1 MGFLILVRQYL
12 YIETGPW
19 SLQTQ
24 QAILQTYT
32 SYVSLWCGFYIFS
45 IITFL
50 TLDQSYCKGVLRI
63 YVFLTI
69 PFASLIVSVGTRGQ
83 FQCPIRRLIIR
94 SRKVSM
100 VRNWY
105 LELLDRVEIW
115 QFSSWA
121 ASQMSRRYNCFYE
134 SHGLRYFHEVLRNV
148 VFWDIETSPGIFNG
162 LLLMGSAFSDRKE

>member
-1 MGFLILVRQYL
+1 MSV
-12 YIETGPW
+12 
-19 SLQTQ
+19 
-24 QAILQTYT
+24 
-32 SYVSLWCGFYIFS
+32 CGVASIFS

-50 TLDQSYCKGVLRI
+50 TQDQSYCKGVLRI

-105 LELLDRVEIW
+105 LDLLDCVEIW
-115 QFSSWA
+115 QFYSRA
-121 ASQMSRRYNCFYE
+121 ASLMSRRYNCFYE
-134 SHGLRYFHEVLRNV
+134 SHGFRYFMRSYRMTSSGILKRTLEFSAASYWWVLCSLTGRNKAYQV
-148 VFWDIETSPGIFNG
+148 ELWISKQTT
-162 LLLMGSAFSDRKE
+162 